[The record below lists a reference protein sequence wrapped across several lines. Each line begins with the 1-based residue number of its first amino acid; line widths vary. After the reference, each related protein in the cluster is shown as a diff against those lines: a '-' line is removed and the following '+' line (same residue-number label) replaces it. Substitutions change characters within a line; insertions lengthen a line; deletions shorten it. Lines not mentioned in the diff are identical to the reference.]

1 MTINLQN
8 LLDDVKYHEA
18 VRQMRR
24 SKGARYS
31 PPCGGT
37 TRRAGDATPPAST
50 MKIQL
55 VHRGDDIHIREKTS
69 SAPPWNCFIYD
80 SPEM

>member
-24 SKGARYS
+24 SKDASHS
-31 PPCGGT
+31 PPYGRT

-55 VHRGDDIHIREKTS
+55 VHYTAIRPHLRKEL
-69 SAPPWNCFIYD
+69 ARPPLELLD
-80 SPEM
+80 L